1 MKKQA
6 TKLLSV
12 TATLMLGIGLLSFNT
27 LKNKEMKEKKV
38 KTIEYKLDGDIINVS
53 ADSLWTIVGDGYAN
67 AGVWATNVDH
77 SVGKGT
83 PEFQGATCDER
94 SCDINATGFSAI
106 TEKLVQYD
114 TSLRELTFSVTE
126 GLPGFVT
133 LAQNHWTVESL
144 SDSTSRLK
152 MHVTM
157 EMKPF
162 MGTLMAGM
170 MRKNLKTLLPT
181 ISNDLKIYAET
192 GKVSASKEARMASLK

>member
-1 MKKQA
+1 MMNKSKHI
-6 TKLLSV
+6 LSI
-12 TATLMLGIGLLSFNT
+12 TAIVVLGIGLLSFNT
-27 LKNKEMKEKKV
+27 VNEKEMKEKKV
-38 KTIEYKLDGDIINVS
+38 KTIEYKLEGEVINVS

-83 PEFQGATCDER
+83 PTFSGATCDER
-94 SCDINATGFSAI
+94 SCDINAKGFSAI
-106 TEKLVQYD
+106 TEKLTQYD
-114 TSLRELTFSVTE
+114 VGVKELTFSVTE

-144 SDSTSRLK
+144 SDTTSRLK

-162 MGTLMAGM
+162 MGSLMAGM
-170 MRKNLKTLLPT
+170 MRKNLRTLLPT

-192 GKVSASKEARMASLK
+192 GKVSESKAARMASLK